1 MEKLFDT
8 SKLVDDKILAIMVK
22 KLKDERI
29 RKVIDAGSGKTSA
42 SLLLKYFPKASVM
55 AYIYPGD
62 NRKKNPLETAVDSDR
77 LDVVEA
83 DFCVEKPKEK
93 YDFCLI
99 HKILGEAMRFGNTFE
114 KLFHGLMDIDSRY
127 FVLIDVLED
136 PCVHYRYIEQYLKEK
151 GFRIMLKKV
160 FRNPKPEHYPKVKH
174 DKYKLEYD
182 SKHYVAYLI
191 ERL

>member
-8 SKLVDDKILAIMVK
+8 SKLVDDKILATMVK
-22 KLKDERI
+22 KLKGERI
-29 RKVIDAGSGKTSA
+29 KKVIDAGSGKTSA

-93 YDFCLI
+93 Y
-99 HKILGEAMRFGNTFE
+99 
-114 KLFHGLMDIDSRY
+114 LFLLFSL
-127 FVLIDVLED
+127 V
-136 PCVHYRYIEQYLKEK
+136 
-151 GFRIMLKKV
+151 
-160 FRNPKPEHYPKVKH
+160 
-174 DKYKLEYD
+174 
-182 SKHYVAYLI
+182 
-191 ERL
+191 